1 MIPVQAPQDQ
11 YLKIGNINTRFW
23 AAGDK
28 GPPVILIHGLG
39 GSVENWVN
47 NMEPLALRHR
57 VYALDLRG
65 FGRTDKTPIIHDMNE
80 LWQFIHDFMGVQHIE
95 KASLV
100 GNSLGGG
107 LALALAHNS
116 PDKVDKLVLVDT
128 AGMGSDVIIDF
139 KLVSIPV
146 LGELLSRV
154 TRKSTARLWRKIVFD
169 PSLVTEELVEET
181 YKLATLPGAHK
192 ALLATLRAGI
202 GIRGQRA
209 YLVRQVLDGLAGIKA
224 PALIFWGQQDRI
236 IPVAHA
242 HIAAAKIPGAGLQI
256 FDNCGH
262 MPQLERPDE
271 FNKIVLEFLAG

>member
-1 MIPVQAPQDQ
+1 MPMQAPPDQ
-11 YLKIGNINTRFW
+11 YLKLGNINTRFW
-23 AAGDK
+23 AAGEK
-28 GPPVILIHGLG
+28 GTPIILVHGLG
-39 GSVENWVN
+39 GSIENWAYN
-47 NMEPLALRHR
+47 IDAMAQRHR
-57 VYALDLRG
+57 VYALDLKG
-65 FGRTDKTPIIHDMNE
+65 FGRTDKTPVLHEMDE
-80 LWQFIHDFMGVQHIE
+80 LRQFINDFLEVQHIA

-107 LALALAHNS
+107 LVLSLAIQS
-116 PDKVDKLVLVDT
+116 PDKVDKIVLVDT

-154 TRKSTARLWRKIVFD
+154 SLKSTASLWRKIVFD
-169 PSLVTEELVEET
+169 SSLVTDELVEET
-181 YKLATLPGAHK
+181 FKLATLPGAHK

-202 GIRGQRA
+202 GIRGQKA

-224 PALIFWGQQDRI
+224 PTLICWGQQDRI

-242 HIAAAKIPGAGLQI
+242 HIAAAKIPGARLQI
-256 FDNCGH
+256 FENCGH

-271 FNKIVLEFLAG
+271 FNNLVLEFLAG